1 VSLQRIGT
9 SAGVSLV
16 AIAAGLMSGMLVL
29 AIAGKDVGAALDAL
43 YIGSLSSPKA
53 LGETMRQ
60 AVPITIAGLG
70 VAFALRAGLFNIG
83 ANGQIYMGALCAVLV
98 GLYLTGLPAAL
109 VVVLALIAGAVG
121 GGLWGAIPGVMH
133 SRLAMNEVIT
143 TLLLN
148 FVAFWVVSWIVHGP
162 LLDEDG
168 GGNPWTKPIGESAQ
182 LGEVTIGALDVPI
195 GLLIA
200 FALAAALALLVNRT
214 ALGFE
219 MRLVGDS
226 PAAAKSAGVPTGR
239 RIVQALA
246 ISGLLAGVAGAIE
259 LIAFQHRLSDFFSPS
274 YGFTA
279 IAVALVGNGRVLG
292 TVLAG
297 LFFGALEAGA
307 AAMEAIAQI
316 PASMTLVVQGA
327 IIILLVVARAPAL
340 VARLSGLR
348 RRPGGP
354 AETAPATHP
363 ATGELPS

>member
-148 FVAFWVVSWIVHGP
+148 FVAFWVVSWIVH
-162 LLDEDG
+162 
-168 GGNPWTKPIGESAQ
+168 
-182 LGEVTIGALDVPI
+182 
-195 GLLIA
+195 
-200 FALAAALALLVNRT
+200 
-214 ALGFE
+214 
-219 MRLVGDS
+219 
-226 PAAAKSAGVPTGR
+226 
-239 RIVQALA
+239 
-246 ISGLLAGVAGAIE
+246 
-259 LIAFQHRLSDFFSPS
+259 
-274 YGFTA
+274 
-279 IAVALVGNGRVLG
+279 
-292 TVLAG
+292 
-297 LFFGALEAGA
+297 
-307 AAMEAIAQI
+307 
-316 PASMTLVVQGA
+316 
-327 IIILLVVARAPAL
+327 
-340 VARLSGLR
+340 
-348 RRPGGP
+348 
-354 AETAPATHP
+354 
-363 ATGELPS
+363 

>member
-1 VSLQRIGT
+1 
-9 SAGVSLV
+9 
-16 AIAAGLMSGMLVL
+16 
-29 AIAGKDVGAALDAL
+29 
-43 YIGSLSSPKA
+43 
-53 LGETMRQ
+53 
-60 AVPITIAGLG
+60 
-70 VAFALRAGLFNIG
+70 
-83 ANGQIYMGALCAVLV
+83 
-98 GLYLTGLPAAL
+98 
-109 VVVLALIAGAVG
+109 
-121 GGLWGAIPGVMH
+121 
-133 SRLAMNEVIT
+133 
-143 TLLLN
+143 
-148 FVAFWVVSWIVHGP
+148 
-162 LLDEDG
+162 
-168 GGNPWTKPIGESAQ
+168 
-182 LGEVTIGALDVPI
+182 
-195 GLLIA
+195 
-200 FALAAALALLVNRT
+200 VNRT

-348 RRPGGP
+348 RRPGDP